1 MSAALRDGFQ
11 VLPAI
16 FTQAEVSSL
25 RQAIADSIDRVA
37 RVMLTPF
44 ATSLPS
50 APIEERL
57 ERVARDDRAY
67 ASALLQVVMADA
79 QRDPRLAAIAT
90 HPSLSESIA
99 TLLAPEVPT
108 GYVIRTRAAI
118 PAFRSRISP
127 WHQDVPRPQSATGC
141 ATVKIACW
149 IPLSDVD
156 EHSGALEVLPGA
168 WDAPCPHEAG
178 DDGHFGIPEAA
189 LPAGEARVVPLR
201 SGDVLLLDRF
211 IPHRA
216 RPTRGLHGRW
226 SVVMWV
232 KAGAETEPRSC

>member
-1 MSAALRDGFQ
+1 MSAALQDGFT

-16 FTQAEVSSL
+16 FTQEEIASL

-44 ATSLPS
+44 AASLPS

-57 ERVARDDRAY
+57 ERVAREDRAY

-79 QRDPRLAAIAT
+79 QRDPRVAAIAM
-90 HPSLSESIA
+90 HPSLSESIV

-108 GYVIRTRAAI
+108 GHVIRTRAAI
-118 PAFRSRISP
+118 PAFSARISP

-141 ATVKIACW
+141 ATVRVACW

-156 EHSGALEVLPGA
+156 ANSGALEVLPGT
-168 WDAPCPHEAG
+168 WDAPCRHEAG
-178 DDGHFGIPEAA
+178 DDGHFGIPAEA
-189 LPAGEARVVPLR
+189 LPDVEPRVVPMR
-201 SGDVLLLDRF
+201 SGDALLLDRF

-216 RPTRGLHGRW
+216 RPTRGLQGRW

-232 KAGAETEPRSC
+232 KAGGQPSAC

>member
-1 MSAALRDGFQ
+1 MSAALLDGFT
-11 VLPAI
+11 VLPGI
-16 FTQAEVSSL
+16 FTQEEIAIL

-44 ATSLPS
+44 AASLPS

-57 ERVARDDRAY
+57 ERVAREDRAY

-79 QRDPRLAAIAT
+79 QRDPRVAAIAT
-90 HPSLSESIA
+90 HPSLSESIV
-99 TLLAPEVPT
+99 TLLTPEVPT
-108 GYVIRTRAAI
+108 GHVIRTRAAI
-118 PAFRSRISP
+118 PSFRGRISP
-127 WHQDVPRPQSATGC
+127 WHQDVPQPHSGTGC
-141 ATVKIACW
+141 ATVRVACW

-178 DDGHFGIPEAA
+178 DDGHFGIPEHA
-189 LPAGEARVVPLR
+189 LPSVEPRVVPMR

-216 RPTRGLHGRW
+216 RATRGLQGRW

-232 KAGAETEPRSC
+232 KAGGQPSSC

>member
-1 MSAALRDGFQ
+1 MSAALPDGFT

-16 FTQAEVSSL
+16 FNQEEIAAL

-44 ATSLPS
+44 AASLPS

-57 ERVARDDRAY
+57 ERVAREDRAY

-79 QRDPRLAAIAT
+79 QRDPRVAAIAT
-90 HPSLSESIA
+90 HPLLSESII

-108 GYVIRTRAAI
+108 GHLIRTRAAI
-118 PAFRSRISP
+118 PAFRARISP
-127 WHQDVPRPQSATGC
+127 WHQDVPRPQSGPGC
-141 ATVKIACW
+141 ATVRVACW

-168 WDAPCPHEAG
+168 WHAPCPHEAG
-178 DDGHFGIPEAA
+178 DDGHFGIPAEA
-189 LPAGEARVVPLR
+189 LPGVEPRVVPMR

-211 IPHRA
+211 LPHRA
-216 RPTRGLHGRW
+216 RPTRGLQGRW

-232 KAGAETEPRSC
+232 KAGGQRSSC

>member
-1 MSAALRDGFQ
+1 MSAALQHGYT

-16 FTQAEVSSL
+16 FTHGEIATL

-57 ERVARDDRAY
+57 ERVAREDRAY

-79 QRDPRLAAIAT
+79 QRDPRMDAIAT
-90 HPSLSESIA
+90 HPLLSESII
-99 TLLAPEVPT
+99 TLLAPDVPT
-108 GYVIRTRAAI
+108 GHVIRTRAAI
-118 PAFRSRISP
+118 PAFSARISP
-127 WHQDVPRPQSATGC
+127 WHQDVPRPESGTGC
-141 ATVKIACW
+141 ATVRVACW

-156 EHSGALEVLPGA
+156 EHSGALEVLPGS
-168 WDAPCPHEAG
+168 WDAPCPHEVG
-178 DDGHFGIPEAA
+178 DDGHFGIPDEA
-189 LPAGEARVVPLR
+189 LPGIEPHVVPMR
-201 SGDVLLLDRF
+201 TGDVLLLDRF
-211 IPHRA
+211 VPHRA
-216 RPTRGLHGRW
+216 RPTRGLQGRW

-232 KAGAETEPRSC
+232 KVGGQRSSC

>member
-1 MSAALRDGFQ
+1 MSAALHEGFK
-11 VLPAI
+11 VLPAL
-16 FTQAEVSSL
+16 FTREGIGNL

-44 ATSLPS
+44 ETSLPS
-50 APIEERL
+50 APLEERL
-57 ERVARDDRAY
+57 DRVARDDRAY

-79 QRDPRLAAIAT
+79 QRDARLTAVASHPLLAEAIADV
-90 HPSLSESIA
+90 LSPDVA
-99 TLLAPEVPT
+99 T
-108 GYVIRTRAAI
+108 GHVIRTRAAI
-118 PAFRSRISP
+118 PAFTSRIRP

-141 ATVKIACW
+141 ATVRVACW

-168 WDAPCPHEAG
+168 WEAPLPHEAR
-178 DDGHFGIPEAA
+178 DDGHFGIPEGV
-189 LPAGEARVVPLR
+189 LPRGKPRVVPMR

-216 RPTRGLHGRW
+216 RPTRGLQGRW

-232 KAGAETEPRSC
+232 KAGGDRSAC